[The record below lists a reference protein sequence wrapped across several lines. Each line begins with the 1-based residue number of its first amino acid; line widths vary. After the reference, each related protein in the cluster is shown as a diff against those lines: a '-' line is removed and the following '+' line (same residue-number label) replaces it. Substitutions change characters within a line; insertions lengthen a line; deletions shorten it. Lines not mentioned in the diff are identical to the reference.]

1 MRRTLGFSAV
11 VLLAAL
17 VTAGCATKPP
27 PAAPKDAEPSTI
39 KAQASG
45 FEPGADPQFAKMNFA
60 LQFGSKDSVKTWAVA
75 IAGAQGTVFTMNGE
89 GGSLPA
95 SIAWDGK
102 ASDGSSAPEGS
113 YTASLDVQYGGNLNP
128 SSAKSDSFVLVR
140 TPPSAT
146 WSPNPATI
154 AQAPDGTL
162 GQAEIS
168 VAIKPG
174 LAKVTG
180 WSIEVTDPSGAH
192 FATIKGSSGSATI
205 TWNGAGDS
213 GAFIKTGGDYP
224 ATLTVVD
231 EFGGKG
237 QAPGAFNVLQSTG
250 APNAYIQASGHG
262 FSPNASTKKPTIDL
276 VATVPDPADVVTW
289 EIDVVSESLGIVRS
303 WTGDTTNLPDSETW
317 DGKTNAGE
325 AAPQGVY
332 TPQLKLTYGKL
343 FQEQDKV
350 GQNFSLAL
358 DAPSGSVDV
367 VPQDPALAEITPA
380 RPLSFE
386 VKATSAYA
394 FIAKYTMDVVG
405 PDGVPLKTFSANWP
419 NNKVEWAGTGPDGA
433 MVLKAGTHYQAIA
446 KVEDEYG
453 NVGVLRGYFITDPET
468 TGIPVTIQPAWAG
481 FAPKG
486 DGTRLTMDF
495 ALTAS
500 KPDAVQSWKVEI
512 LDNGGTAVK
521 TFTGNAPLPSELS
534 WDGTNDAGVMAAE
547 GTYNGRLTVDFGSQN
562 PAGSQMSDPFV
573 LDLSKPAVTV
583 KLSSDTMSQDDSG
596 KIAKVSIDVQATSP
610 LAKLSDWSL
619 EVTDP
624 DGNVFT
630 SQKGAWPATN
640 LSWDGTNANGDLAL
654 SATDYNIDVK
664 VRDVFGNVGE
674 ALAKI
679 GTDIFVQKT
688 AEGYRINVWGIVFKP
703 YTADYHDVPADRA
716 KKNLETLDLLA
727 KAFNKFPNYKILLG
741 GHAVMINWAY
751 PELGAAEQ
759 RVILIP
765 LSESRAQAI
774 ADALVKRGVGQDR
787 LLTKGY
793 GALDPI
799 VPDSDL
805 ANRWKNRRVEFL
817 LVK

>member
-11 VLLAAL
+11 ALIAAI
-17 VTAGCATKPP
+17 VTVGCATKPP
-27 PAAPKDAEPSTI
+27 PAPKDAEPSAI
-39 KAQASG
+39 KAQTSG
-45 FEPGADPQFAKMNFA
+45 FEPGADPQFEKMAFA
-60 LQFGSKDSVKTWAVA
+60 LQFGSKDSVKTWTVT
-75 IAGAQGTVFTMNGE
+75 ITGDKGVVFTMNGE

-95 SIAWDGK
+95 TLSWDGK
-102 ASDGSSAPEGS
+102 ATDGSAAPEGS
-113 YTASLDVQYGGNLNP
+113 YTANLAVDYGGNLNAG
-128 SSAKSDSFVLVR
+128 SAKSDPFNLVR
-140 TPPSAT
+140 TPPSGQ

-154 AQAPDGTL
+154 AEAPDGTL
-162 GQAEIS
+162 GTAELSVKIS
-168 VAIKPG
+168 QG

-180 WSIEVTDPSGAH
+180 WSIEILDPSGAH
-192 FATIKGSSGSATI
+192 FTTLKGSVGSGTI
-205 TWNGAGDS
+205 TWDGKGDDGS
-213 GAFIKTGGDYP
+213 LIKTGADYP

-231 EFGGKG
+231 EYGGKG
-237 QAPGAFNVLQSTG
+237 QTKGAFNVQQSNG
-250 APNAYIQASGHG
+250 APNAYIAASGHG

-289 EIDVVSESLGIVRS
+289 EIDVLSDSLGIVRS
-303 WTGDTTNLPDSETW
+303 WSGDTTNLPASVTW

-350 GQNFSLAL
+350 GQNFSLAI

-367 VPQDPALAEITPA
+367 VPQDPALSEITPA

-419 NNKVEWAGTGPDGA
+419 KNTATWDGTGADGSVA
-433 MVLKAGTHYQAIA
+433 LKTGTHYQAIA

-453 NVGVLRGYFITDPET
+453 NVGVLRGYFITDPT
-468 TGIPVTIQPAWAG
+468 TSAIPLTIQPAWDG

-495 ALTAS
+495 ALSTG
-500 KPDAVQSWKVEI
+500 KPDAVQGWKVEI
-512 LDNGGTAVK
+512 LDTSGNAVK
-521 TFTGNAPLPSELS
+521 TFTGKAPLPSELS
-534 WDGTNDAGVMAAE
+534 WDGTTDAGAMAPE
-547 GTYNGRLTVDFGSQN
+547 GSYNGRLTVDFGSQTA
-562 PAGSQMSDPFV
+562 AGTQISDPFV
-573 LDLSKPAVTV
+573 LDLSKPTVTV
-583 KLSSDTMSQDDSG
+583 KLSTDTLSQDDSG
-596 KIAKVSIDVQATSP
+596 KIAPVSIEVQATSP
-610 LAKLSDWSL
+610 LAKLSDWTMDI
-619 EVTDP
+619 TDP
-624 DGNVFT
+624 DGNSFASV
-630 SQKGAWPATN
+630 KGTWPAAN
-640 LSWDGTNANGDLAL
+640 LSWDGTNAKGDLAI
-654 SATDYNIDVK
+654 SATDYSIDLK

-688 AEGYRINVWGIVFKP
+688 SEGYRINVWGIVFKP
-703 YTADYHDVPADRA
+703 YTADYQDVPADRA

-727 KAFNKFPNYKILLG
+727 KAFNKFPNYKIMLG

-765 LSESRAQAI
+765 LSESRAKAI
-774 ADALVKRGVGQDR
+774 AAALIKRGVSGDR

-817 LVK
+817 LIK